1 MCQINSRTR
10 RLTLRKVI
18 IGAVVSVL
26 VCSSLYAQ
34 PGGGGGII
42 VPPGEPPQTF
52 KMHTVVRDSITT
64 EWTLQCPDGE
74 VLDIS
79 TVSLT
84 EKGMQA
90 FFECLGQ
97 IESQQGI
104 HVSSR
109 TVVKDFVVESDE
121 ILSTVEMTADQVN
134 KLKTIIDNHQIPMLP
149 FPLTRP
155 RVESV
160 LLDGQLDSF
169 VIDLG
174 DGCILDLTDPS
185 IGPQILDPLIQLLQ
199 EFERENGVSVTSATT
214 VKDGQIEKDRV
225 IQITTLLPHQIEQI
239 LQFLQSRGFMV
250 LFDQKL
256 APISM
261 QGVIDFN
268 GERIE
273 FDVEGDVLLQPMPPD
288 PQLGALPFE
297 ILDMQLVSPNPL
309 GLAVGLHSPLQ
320 PPIPLFLHPS
330 DHTGRLMQLEGQIP
344 NLAFNQVGLEQVTL
358 LAHPDF
364 PFEFALLGCGPWPSL
379 QPMCIHSLG
388 PKHLITPAIPNQP
401 VPPRPGS
408 LLIQDIVLG
417 LPLRIPVVAGGD
429 VGFPG
434 DVGL

>member
-1 MCQINSRTR
+1 MCQIKSRTR
-10 RLTLRKVI
+10 RLTIRRVI

-26 VCSSLYAQ
+26 ACSSLYAQ
-34 PGGGGGII
+34 PGGGGGFI

-52 KMHTVVRDSITT
+52 KMHTVVRDSVTT

-84 EKGMQA
+84 DKGMQA

-104 HVSSR
+104 HISSH

-121 ILSTVEMTADQVN
+121 ILSRVEMTADQVN
-134 KLKTIIDNHQIPMLP
+134 KLKTIIDNHQIPMMP

-160 LLDGQLDSF
+160 LLDGELDSF

-174 DGCILDLTDPS
+174 DGCLLDLTDPS
-185 IGPQILDPLIQLLQ
+185 IGPQVLDPLIQLLQ
-199 EFERENGVSVTSATT
+199 QFESENGVSVTSATT

-239 LQFLQSRGFMV
+239 LQFLHSRGFAV
-250 LFDQKL
+250 LFGQKL
-256 APISM
+256 APMSM

-273 FDVEGDVLLQPMPPD
+273 FDVRGDMLLQPMPPD
-288 PQLGALPFE
+288 PESGALPFE
-297 ILDMQLVSPNPL
+297 IQDLQLVSPDPL
-309 GLAVGLHSPLQ
+309 GLSVGLSPPQQ
-320 PPIPLFLHPS
+320 PMPLFLHPV
-330 DHTGRLMQLEGQIP
+330 DPTGRLMQLEGHIP
-344 NLAFNQVGLEQVTL
+344 NLVFNQVGPDQATL
-358 LAHPDF
+358 LAHPEF
-364 PFEFALLGCGPWPSL
+364 PFDFDLFGCGPWPFL

-388 PKHLITPAIPNQP
+388 LKHLLTQGMPNLPGQ
-401 VPPRPGS
+401 PRPGS
-408 LLIQDIVLG
+408 LMIQDLVLD
-417 LPLRIPVVAGGD
+417 LPLRIPVVPDGG

-434 DVGL
+434 NNGQ